1 MPTVKEL
8 KEKFEK
14 PVKPK
19 EVKTVFTPEEQMAF
33 AYGKLPGEKGGRRR
47 TRKRSTRRRKTRGRR

>member
-14 PVKPK
+14 TVKPK
-19 EVKTVFTPEEQMAF
+19 EVKPVFTPEEQMAF
-33 AYGKLPGEKGGRRR
+33 AYGKLPGEKGGRR
-47 TRKRSTRRRKTRGRR
+47 KTRRRKTRRRR